1 MAPLAQLVTA
11 IPAAHA
17 NLADVHCSSPV
28 VADWSSAAT
37 RPLVLEEPASLALFC
52 TGLAPDLGPAPEVMP
67 ACCAAFTGVAPKH
80 NQDTLRTLSTS
91 NNTQQQQ
98 RPTQQQQ
105 PTQLPVLS
113 LLHDRCSVAPPLSPF
128 CQVVAS
134 GAAHE
139 HESSREPIAGRS

>member
-11 IPAAHA
+11 ISADHA

-67 ACCAAFTGVAPKH
+67 ACCAAFTGVALKGVT
-80 NQDTLRTLSTS
+80 NLQCLAALRPRAL
-91 NNTQQQQ
+91 
-98 RPTQQQQ
+98 R
-105 PTQLPVLS
+105 
-113 LLHDRCSVAPPLSPF
+113 SVG
-128 CQVVAS
+128 CVAW
-134 GAAHE
+134 A
-139 HESSREPIAGRS
+139 